1 MKIEDIKILHGENKH
16 QNATIEINDKMIDYE
31 ASTELSYIDI
41 LSISNLNK
49 QIKDILEIVI
59 NSKTRISLFILV

>member
-41 LSISNLNK
+41 LSISKGL
-49 QIKDILEIVI
+49 DVI
-59 NSKTRISLFILV
+59 SEFYDVKAAPTKWLRQSQS